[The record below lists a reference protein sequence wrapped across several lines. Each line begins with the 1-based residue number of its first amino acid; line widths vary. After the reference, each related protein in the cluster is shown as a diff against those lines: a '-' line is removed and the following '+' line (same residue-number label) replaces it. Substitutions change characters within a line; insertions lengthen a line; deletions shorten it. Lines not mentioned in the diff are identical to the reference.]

1 MHFFFFSFV
10 YSLFLP
16 AFASI
21 LCVALLFFL
30 FFFFFFVSF
39 LFVLGGFFFHFVGC
53 VAFFSFFFFFLLSYL
68 NEAREQ
74 GRGGGR
80 VQSAKNRV
88 PSHPKPT
95 SVFFRSFFSFGFR
108 YF

>member
-10 YSLFLP
+10 FFFFLP
-16 AFASI
+16 AFVSI
-21 LCVALLFFL
+21 LSFGLL
-30 FFFFFFVSF
+30 FFFFFFVCVF
-39 LFVLGGFFFHFVGC
+39 FVLASFCFHFVRC